1 MFVTRMDFVRDSIH
15 DVLGSCPNVG
25 RRDSRIRIRERDKDI
40 LISIVVADHRRR
52 RRRCRQFHASNGPS
66 LLSRTAK
73 RVELIK

>member
-1 MFVTRMDFVRDSIH
+1 MMSLDRVRTL
-15 DVLGSCPNVG
+15 VGETVGSG
-25 RRDSRIRIRERDKDI
+25 FRERDKDI
-40 LISIVVADHRRR
+40 LISIVVADRRRR

>member
-1 MFVTRMDFVRDSIH
+1 MMSLDHVRTLVDETVES
-15 DVLGSCPNVG
+15 GF
-25 RRDSRIRIRERDKDI
+25 RERDKDI
-40 LISIVVADHRRR
+40 LISIVVADRRRR